1 MEFLLLLTR
10 GYQSR
15 LDAER
20 TTDLQKRQSNSP
32 DWSAL
37 IPVLPAGGPRRDAL
51 QTELRRLIETRILL
65 PGQKLPPSRALA
77 QRLKLARGAVVAAYE
92 QLAAD
97 GFVEARLGA
106 GTYVAAQVPEP
117 AVLRTAP
124 QAPATTGPTPPVP
137 GKLGSGTVDDKTLR
151 DLRGLFRE
159 ALMRPPPGFLHY
171 GDPFGEP
178 PLRREIVDYLRATR
192 GIRAEV
198 DQVMITSGTQ
208 SALSL
213 IGRALLPSGSRI
225 WVEDPCYPQ
234 ALNLFRS
241 LGLTVIP
248 VPVDHDGLDP
258 AAGLLAAPEAE
269 AVYLTPSHQ
278 FPLGTTLSMPRRLA
292 LLDWAQRAGAWII
305 EDDYDSEFRF
315 TGPPLAAL
323 HGIDRAGRV
332 IYLGT
337 FSKALAPGLRL
348 GYAVLPAEV
357 ARTVHRLR
365 DLTDRYPNPLSE
377 TVLARFMAEGHY
389 AAHLRRARK
398 RCRLARDAL
407 VEGLSGAPLDVKIP
421 DQGLHLIA
429 HVRDSASDAELQR
442 LALAGGLATRRLSQ
456 MFLKAPAQQGLLIGY
471 SGFEFDEIRNAAT
484 GAARA
489 IAAGSDRSSFVT
501 HSPSRLK

>member
-1 MEFLLLLTR
+1 M
-10 GYQSR
+10 QKH
-15 LDAER
+15 R
-20 TTDLQKRQSNSP
+20 TNSP

-37 IPVLPAGGPRRDAL
+37 IPVLPAAGPRRDAL
-51 QTELRRLIETRILL
+51 QAELRRLIETRVLL
-65 PGQKLPPSRALA
+65 PGQKLPPSRELA

-97 GFVEARLGA
+97 GFVDARLGA
-106 GTYVAAQVPEP
+106 GTFVAAQVPENI
-117 AVLRTAP
+117 AQSTASR
-124 QAPATTGPTPPVP
+124 APAPTGPTLPAP
-137 GKLGSGTVDDKTLR
+137 GKLGSGTADDKTLR

-159 ALMRPPPGFLHY
+159 ALLRPPPEFLHY
-171 GDPFGEP
+171 GDPFGDVS
-178 PLRREIVDYLRATR
+178 LRREIVDYLRATR
-192 GIRAEV
+192 GIRAGV

-213 IGRALLPSGSRI
+213 IARTLLQPQSRI

-241 LGLTVIP
+241 LGLTIIP
-248 VPVDHDGLDP
+248 VPVDQDGLDP
-258 AAGLLAAPEAE
+258 AAGVLAAPEAE

-278 FPLGTTLSMPRRLA
+278 FPLGATLSMPRRLA
-292 LLDWAQRAGAWII
+292 LLDWAQGAGAWII

-348 GYAVLPAEV
+348 GYAVLPVEV
-357 ARTVHRLR
+357 VETVRKLR
-365 DLTDRYPNPLSE
+365 DLTDRYPNPLIE

-398 RCRLARDAL
+398 RCRMARDAL
-407 VEGLSGAPLDVKIP
+407 VEGLSAAPLDVMIP

-429 HVRDSASDAELQR
+429 YARGDEADAELQR
-442 LALAGGLATRRLSQ
+442 LGQAGGLSSRRLSQ
-456 MFLKAPAQQGLLIGY
+456 MFLKAPAQQGLVIGY
-471 SGFEFDEIRNAAT
+471 SGFETAEIRAAAY
-484 GAARA
+484 GATRA
-489 IAAGSDRSSFVT
+489 IPSGGSRD
-501 HSPSRLK
+501 

>member
-1 MEFLLLLTR
+1 M
-10 GYQSR
+10 
-15 LDAER
+15 DAER
-20 TTDLQKRQSNSP
+20 TIHLQKHRTNLP

-37 IPVLPAGGPRRDAL
+37 IPVLPAAGPRRDAL
-51 QTELRRLIETRILL
+51 QAELRRLIETRVLL
-65 PGQKLPPSRALA
+65 PGQKLPPSRELA

-106 GTYVAAQVPEP
+106 GTYVAAQVPEH
-117 AVLRTAP
+117 AAHGTAP
-124 QAPATTGPTPPVP
+124 QAPEPTGPTPPVP
-137 GKLGSGTVDDKTLR
+137 GKLGGGTADDRTLR

-159 ALMRPPPGFLHY
+159 ALLRPPPEFLHY
-171 GDPFGEP
+171 GDPFGDVS
-178 PLRREIVDYLRATR
+178 LRREIVDYLRATR
-192 GIRAEV
+192 GIRAGV

-213 IGRALLPSGSRI
+213 IARALLQPQSRI

-234 ALNLFRS
+234 ALNLFQS
-241 LGLTVIP
+241 LGLTIIP
-248 VPVDHDGLDP
+248 VPVDQDGLDP
-258 AAGLLAAPEAE
+258 AAGVLTAPEAE

-278 FPLGTTLSMPRRLA
+278 FPLGATLSMPRRLA
-292 LLDWAQRAGAWII
+292 LLDWARGAGAWII

-348 GYAVLPAEV
+348 GYAVLPPEV
-357 ARTVHRLR
+357 VETVRRLR
-365 DLTDRYPNPLSE
+365 DLTDRYPNPLIE
-377 TVLARFMAEGHY
+377 TVLARFMADGHY

-398 RCRLARDAL
+398 RCRMARDAL
-407 VEGLSGAPLDVKIP
+407 VEGLSAAPLDVKIP

-429 HVRDSASDAELQR
+429 YARGDEVDAELQR
-442 LALAGGLATRRLSQ
+442 LAQVGGLTSRRLSQ
-456 MFLKAPAQQGLLIGY
+456 MFLKAPAQQGLVIGY
-471 SGFEFDEIRNAAT
+471 SGFETAEIRAAAH
-484 GAARA
+484 GATRA
-489 IAAGSDRSSFVT
+489 ITSGGRG
-501 HSPSRLK
+501 

>member
-1 MEFLLLLTR
+1 M
-10 GYQSR
+10 QKH
-15 LDAER
+15 R
-20 TTDLQKRQSNSP
+20 TNPP

-37 IPVLPAGGPRRDAL
+37 IPVLPAAGPRRDAL
-51 QTELRRLIETRILL
+51 QAELRRLIETRVLL
-65 PGQKLPPSRALA
+65 PGQKLPPSRELA

-106 GTYVAAQVPEP
+106 GTYVAAQVPEH
-117 AVLRTAP
+117 AAQGTAS
-124 QAPATTGPTPPVP
+124 QAPVPTGPTPPAP
-137 GKLGSGTVDDKTLR
+137 GKLGGGTADDRTLR

-159 ALMRPPPGFLHY
+159 ALLRPPPEFQHY
-171 GDPFGEP
+171 GDPFGDVS
-178 PLRREIVDYLRATR
+178 LRREIVDYLRATR
-192 GIRAEV
+192 GIRAGV

-213 IGRALLPSGSRI
+213 IGRALLQPQSRI

-234 ALNLFRS
+234 ALNLFQS
-241 LGLTVIP
+241 LGLTIIP
-248 VPVDHDGLDP
+248 VPVDQDGLDP
-258 AAGLLAAPEAE
+258 AAGVLAAPEAE

-278 FPLGTTLSMPRRLA
+278 FPLGATLSMPRRLA
-292 LLDWAQRAGAWII
+292 LLDWARGAGAWII

-348 GYAVLPAEV
+348 GYAVLPPGVVE
-357 ARTVHRLR
+357 TVRRLR
-365 DLTDRYPNPLSE
+365 DLTDRYPNPLIE
-377 TVLARFMAEGHY
+377 TVLARFLAEGHY

-398 RCRLARDAL
+398 RCRMARDAL
-407 VEGLSGAPLDVKIP
+407 VEGLSAAPLDVMIP

-429 HVRDSASDAELQR
+429 HARAGATDAALQR
-442 LALAGGLATRRLSQ
+442 LAQQGGLASRRLSQ
-456 MFLKAPAQQGLLIGY
+456 MFLAAPPRQGLVIGY
-471 SGFEFDEIRNAAT
+471 SGFAAGDIRTAAR
-484 GAARA
+484 GAAKA
-489 IAAGSDRSSFVT
+489 MESAQT
-501 HSPSRLK
+501 

>member
-1 MEFLLLLTR
+1 LD
-10 GYQSR
+10 QSR
-15 LDAER
+15 S
-20 TTDLQKRQSNSP
+20 TDLQKHQTNLP

-37 IPVLPAGGPRRDAL
+37 IPVLPAGGPRREAL
-51 QTELRRLIETRILL
+51 QAELRRLIEARVLL

-77 QRLKLARGAVVAAYE
+77 QRLKLARGAVVATYE

-106 GTYVAAQVPEP
+106 GTYVAAQVPEHVARKAAP
-117 AVLRTAP
+117 RTEAK
-124 QAPATTGPTPPVP
+124 TGPPPPMP

-171 GDPFGEP
+171 GDPFGDLQ
-178 PLRREIVDYLRATR
+178 LRREIVDYLRATR

-213 IGRALLPSGSRI
+213 IARALLPRGSRI

-241 LGLTVIP
+241 LGLTIIP
-248 VPVDHDGLDP
+248 VPVDKDGLDP
-258 AAGLLAAPEAE
+258 AAGIAAAPEAE

-278 FPLGTTLSMPRRLA
+278 YPLGTTLSMPRRLA
-292 LLDWAQRAGAWII
+292 LLDWAHRAGAWII

-348 GYAVLPAEV
+348 GYAVLPRTVVE
-357 ARTVHRLR
+357 TVHRLR
-365 DLTDRYPNPLSE
+365 DLTDRYPNPLIE

-398 RCRLARDAL
+398 RCRMARDEL
-407 VEGLSGAPLDVKIP
+407 VEGLSTAPLDVTIP

-429 HVRDSASDAELQR
+429 HAREGASDVDLQR
-442 LALAGGLATRRLSQ
+442 LAQSGGLASRRLSQ
-456 MFLKAPAQQGLLIGY
+456 MFIKAPEQQGLVIGY
-471 SGFEFDEIRNAAT
+471 SGFDPKRIGIAAT
-484 GAARA
+484 CGAQA
-489 IAAGSDRSSFVT
+489 IITA
-501 HSPSRLK
+501 K

>member
-1 MEFLLLLTR
+1 MRKHQTNF
-10 GYQSR
+10 
-15 LDAER
+15 
-20 TTDLQKRQSNSP
+20 P

-51 QTELRRLIETRILL
+51 QGELRRLIETRVLL
-65 PGQKLPPSRALA
+65 PGQKLPPSRELA

-106 GTYVAAQVPEP
+106 GTFVAALVPEH
-117 AVLRTAP
+117 AALKTAP
-124 QAPATTGPTPPVP
+124 QAPARTGPTPPMP

-159 ALMRPPPGFLHY
+159 TLMRPPPGFLHY
-171 GDPFGEP
+171 GDPFGDL

-192 GIRAEV
+192 GIRA
-198 DQVMITSGTQ
+198 DAGQVMITSGTQ

-213 IGRALLPSGSRI
+213 IGRALLQPKSRI

-241 LGLTVIP
+241 LGLTIIP
-248 VPVDHDGLDP
+248 VPVDRDGLDP
-258 AAGLLAAPEAE
+258 AAGVAAAPEAE

-278 FPLGTTLSMPRRLA
+278 YPLGTTLSMPRRLA
-292 LLDWAQRAGAWII
+292 LLDWAQGCGAWII

-323 HGIDRAGRV
+323 HGIDRVGRV

-348 GYAVLPAEV
+348 GYAVLPTELV
-357 ARTVHRLR
+357 ETVHKLR
-365 DLTDRYPNPLSE
+365 DITDRYPNPLIE
-377 TVLARFMAEGHY
+377 TVLARFMAERHY

-398 RCRLARDAL
+398 RCRMARDAL
-407 VEGLSGAPLDVKIP
+407 VEGLSEAQLDVTIP

-429 HVRDSASDAELQR
+429 NARNCESDAELQR
-442 LALAGGLATRRLSQ
+442 LAQAGGLASRRLSEL
-456 MFLKAPAQQGLLIGY
+456 FIKAPTQQGLVIGY
-471 SGFEFDEIRNAAT
+471 SCFEADEIRAAAS

-489 IAAGSDRSSFVT
+489 IALGRN
-501 HSPSRLK
+501 R

>member
-1 MEFLLLLTR
+1 M
-10 GYQSR
+10 
-15 LDAER
+15 
-20 TTDLQKRQSNSP
+20 QKHQTNFP

-51 QTELRRLIETRILL
+51 QAELRRLIETRVLL

-77 QRLKLARGAVVAAYE
+77 QRLKLARGAVVATYE

-106 GTYVAAQVPEP
+106 GTFVAGRVPEHAP
-117 AVLRTAP
+117 PQTAP
-124 QAPATTGPTPPVP
+124 KTTAKSAPAAPAP
-137 GKLGSGTVDDKTLR
+137 GKLGSGTVDAKTLR

-159 ALMRPPPGFLHY
+159 ALVQPPPGFMHY
-171 GDPFGEP
+171 GDPFGEL
-178 PLRREIVDYLRATR
+178 PLRREIVDYLRVTR

-213 IGRALLPSGSRI
+213 ISRALLQTESRI

-241 LGLTVIP
+241 LGLTIIP
-248 VPVDHDGLDP
+248 VPVDRDGLDP
-258 AAGLLAAPEAE
+258 AAGDAAAPEAE

-278 FPLGTTLSMPRRLA
+278 YPLGTTLSMPRRLA
-292 LLDWAQRAGAWII
+292 LLDWAQAAGAWII
-305 EDDYDSEFRF
+305 EDDYDSEFRY

-348 GYAVLPAEV
+348 GYAVLPAGV
-357 ARTVHRLR
+357 VDRVHRLR
-365 DLTDRYPNPLSE
+365 DLTDRYPNPLIE
-377 TVLARFMAEGHY
+377 TVLARFMAAGHY

-398 RCRLARDAL
+398 RCRMARDAL
-407 VEGLSGAPLDVKIP
+407 VEGLSVAPLDVMVP

-429 HVRDSASDAELQR
+429 RAQDAGSDADLQR
-442 LALAGGLATRRLSQ
+442 LAQSGGLASRRLSQ
-456 MFLKAPAQQGLLIGY
+456 MFIKAPAQQGLVIGY
-471 SGFEFDEIRNAAT
+471 SGFEIAEIRVAAY

-489 IAAGSDRSSFVT
+489 IASG
-501 HSPSRLK
+501 

>member
-1 MEFLLLLTR
+1 M
-10 GYQSR
+10 
-15 LDAER
+15 
-20 TTDLQKRQSNSP
+20 QKHQTNFP

-51 QTELRRLIETRILL
+51 QAELRRLIETRVLR
-65 PGQKLPPSRALA
+65 PGQKLPPSRELA

-106 GTYVAAQVPEP
+106 GTYVAAQVPEH
-117 AVLRTAP
+117 AVP
-124 QAPATTGPTPPVP
+124 KSPSKAPAKSAPTPALP

-151 DLRGLFRE
+151 DLRGHFRA
-159 ALMRPPPGFLHY
+159 ALMRPPPAFLHY
-171 GDPFGEP
+171 GDTFGDLS
-178 PLRREIVDYLRATR
+178 LRREIADYLRATR

-208 SALSL
+208 STLSL
-213 IGRALLPSGSRI
+213 IARAVLPPEGRI

-241 LGLTVIP
+241 LGLTIIP
-248 VPVDHDGLDP
+248 VPVDRDGLDP
-258 AAGLLAAPEAE
+258 SAGTAAAPRAE

-323 HGIDRAGRV
+323 HGISQAGRV

-348 GYAVLPAEV
+348 GYAILPTEV
-357 ARTVHRLR
+357 VERVRALR
-365 DLTDRYPNPLSE
+365 DLTDRYPNPLIE
-377 TVLARFMAEGHY
+377 TVLARFIAEGHY
-389 AAHLRRARK
+389 AGHLRRARK
-398 RCRLARDAL
+398 RCRIARDAL
-407 VEGLSGAPLDVKIP
+407 VEGLSKAPLDVTIP
-421 DQGLHLIA
+421 EQGLHLIA
-429 HVRDSASDAELQR
+429 LAREGASDAELQL
-442 LALAGGLATRRLSQ
+442 LAQEGGLASRRLSQ
-456 MFLKAPAQQGLLIGY
+456 MFHKAPPQQGLVIGY
-471 SGFEFDEIRNAAT
+471 SGFEADEVRTAAT
-484 GAARA
+484 GAAKA
-489 IAAGSDRSSFVT
+489 IASARN
-501 HSPSRLK
+501 R

>member
-1 MEFLLLLTR
+1 
-10 GYQSR
+10 
-15 LDAER
+15 
-20 TTDLQKRQSNSP
+20 LQKHRTNLP

-37 IPVLPAGGPRRDAL
+37 IPVLPAAGPRRDAL
-51 QTELRRLIETRILL
+51 QAELRRLIVTRVLL
-65 PGQKLPPSRALA
+65 PGQKLPPSRELA

-106 GTYVAAQVPEP
+106 GTFVAAQVPEH
-117 AVLRTAP
+117 AAHGTAL
-124 QAPATTGPTPPVP
+124 QAPVPTGPTPLAPAP
-137 GKLGSGTVDDKTLR
+137 GKLGGGTVDDRTLR

-159 ALMRPPPGFLHY
+159 ALLRPPPEFLHY
-171 GDPFGEP
+171 GDPFGDLA
-178 PLRREIVDYLRATR
+178 LRREIVDYLRVTR
-192 GIRAEV
+192 GIRAGI

-213 IGRALLPSGSRI
+213 IARAFLPSDSRI

-241 LGLTVIP
+241 LGLTIIP
-248 VPVDHDGLDP
+248 VPVDGDGLDP
-258 AAGLLAAPEAE
+258 AAGMLAAPEAE

-278 FPLGTTLSMPRRLA
+278 FPLGATLSMPRRLA
-292 LLDWAQRAGAWII
+292 LLDWAQGAGAWII

-357 ARTVHRLR
+357 VETVRRLR
-365 DLTDRYPNPLSE
+365 DLTDRYPNPLIE
-377 TVLARFMAEGHY
+377 TVLARFMADGHY

-398 RCRLARDAL
+398 RCRMARDAL
-407 VEGLSGAPLDVKIP
+407 VEELSAAPLDVMNP

-429 HVRDSASDAELQR
+429 FARGDEADAELQR
-442 LALAGGLATRRLSQ
+442 LAQAGGLCSRRLSQ
-456 MFLKAPAQQGLLIGY
+456 MFLKAPARQGLVIGY
-471 SGFEFDEIRNAAT
+471 SGFETAEIRAAAH
-484 GAARA
+484 GATRA
-489 IAAGSDRSSFVT
+489 ITSGGRG
-501 HSPSRLK
+501 

>member
-1 MEFLLLLTR
+1 
-10 GYQSR
+10 
-15 LDAER
+15 
-20 TTDLQKRQSNSP
+20 LQKHQTNFP

-51 QTELRRLIETRILL
+51 QAELRRLIETRVLL
-65 PGQKLPPSRALA
+65 PGQKLPPSRELA
-77 QRLKLARGAVVAAYE
+77 QRLKLARGVVVATYE

-106 GTYVAAQVPEP
+106 GTYVAGRVPEHAP
-117 AVLRTAP
+117 LRTAP
-124 QAPATTGPTPPVP
+124 VSMARLAPVAPAP
-137 GKLGSGTVDDKTLR
+137 GKLGSGTVDEKTLR

-159 ALMRPPPGFLHY
+159 ALMQPPPGFMHY
-171 GDPFGEP
+171 GDPFGELF
-178 PLRREIVDYLRATR
+178 LRREIADYLRATR

-198 DQVMITSGTQ
+198 EQVMITSGTQ

-213 IGRALLPSGSRI
+213 ISRALLQRESRI
-225 WVEDPCYPQ
+225 WVEDPGYPQ

-241 LGLTVIP
+241 LGLTIIP
-248 VPVDHDGLDP
+248 VPVDQDGLDP
-258 AAGLLAAPEAE
+258 AAGIATAPEAE
-269 AVYLTPSHQ
+269 AVYITPSHQ
-278 FPLGTTLSMPRRLA
+278 YPLGTTLSMPRRLA
-292 LLDWAQRAGAWII
+292 LLEWADQAGAWII

-348 GYAVLPAEV
+348 GFAVLPQAVVE
-357 ARTVHRLR
+357 TVHRLR
-365 DLTDRYPNPLSE
+365 DLTDRYPNPLIE

-398 RCRLARDAL
+398 RCRMARDAL
-407 VEGLSGAPLDVKIP
+407 VEGLSEAPLDVTVP

-429 HVRDSASDAELQR
+429 RAQGEGSDLDLQR
-442 LALAGGLATRRLSQ
+442 LAQSGGLASRRLSQ
-456 MFLKAPAQQGLLIGY
+456 MFLTAPAQQGLVIGY
-471 SGFEFDEIRNAAT
+471 SGFEIADIRTAACR
-484 GAARA
+484 AARA
-489 IAAGSDRSSFVT
+489 IASGGNR
-501 HSPSRLK
+501 